1 MAIDTTRFT
10 IHPEVKDA
18 LASGQAVVALES
30 TIISHGLPS
39 PRNVAVAGDIEQS
52 VRDGGAVPA
61 TIAIIDG
68 VVKVGLTPAE
78 LEILGDPN
86 SNVIKVLCN
95 WRSRW
100 RAPRC
105 TGHLRRIR

>member
-1 MAIDTTRFT
+1 MAIDSSRFT
-10 IHPEVKDA
+10 IHPEVKEA

-52 VRDGGAVPA
+52 VRDGGAIPA

-68 VVKVGLTPAE
+68 VVKVGLTSTE
-78 LEILGDPN
+78 LELLGDPN
-86 SNVIKVLCN
+86 SNVDKVSTA
-95 WRSRW
+95 RSGSS
-100 RAPRC
+100 C
-105 TGHLRRIR
+105 